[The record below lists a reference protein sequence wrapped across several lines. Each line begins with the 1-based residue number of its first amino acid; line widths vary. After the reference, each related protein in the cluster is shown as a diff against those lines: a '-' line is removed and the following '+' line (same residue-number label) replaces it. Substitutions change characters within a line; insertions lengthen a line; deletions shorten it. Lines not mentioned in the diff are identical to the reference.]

1 MPTPTETPELN
12 YADITNTTIENLRS
26 EGVPTTEAELEAKD
40 EADAAKLRDA
50 LTSDKPF
57 DGGKEIQTPFTLSD
71 EDNERLRAIVQQQ
84 QPIVRLPDGSIRI
97 MFTLSPELAIPLE
110 AWAEGAGEP
119 FESYA
124 QNFLETAL
132 TATILG
138 ANVG

>member
-1 MPTPTETPELN
+1 MSEQPTLDTPLQPLAIAGEVPDELKPPTGRDAN
-12 YADITNTTIENLRS
+12 
-26 EGVPTTEAELEAKD
+26 GVPPIVGLGDGKI
-40 EADAAKLRDA
+40 
-50 LTSDKPF
+50 TSD
-57 DGGKEIQTPFTLSD
+57 GKFVPQLSD

-97 MFTLSPELAIPLE
+97 MFTLEPELAIPLE

-124 QNFLETAL
+124 QNFLNTAL

>member
-84 QPIVRLPDGSIRI
+84 QPSQELPDGSLRV
-97 MFTLSPELAIPLE
+97 TLTIPAEMIPILRE
-110 AWAEGAGEP
+110 WADGAGEP
-119 FESYA
+119 FESYL
-124 QNFLETAL
+124 QSFLGNSL
-132 TATILG
+132 YATVMG